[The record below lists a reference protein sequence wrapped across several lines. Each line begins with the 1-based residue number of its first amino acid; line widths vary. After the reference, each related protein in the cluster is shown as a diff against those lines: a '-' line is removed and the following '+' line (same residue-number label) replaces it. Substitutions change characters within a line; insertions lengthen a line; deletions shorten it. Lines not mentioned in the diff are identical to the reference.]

1 MSTEFFT
8 EKQKDLV
15 RVFKRGDLKR
25 INVLEGSVRSG
36 KTWISLVIWACWVAT
51 MPEDGGYL
59 MVGKTLTALRRN
71 CLDVL
76 QQLVG
81 VRNFTYS
88 LGRKEALL
96 FGRLVYLEG
105 VNDARAE
112 GKIRGLT
119 LTGAYCDELTLFT
132 EDFFTMLLS
141 RLSMPGAKLIGTT
154 NPDAPTHWL
163 KANWINRAG
172 ESAELGSK
180 PIDLFSMRFVIDDNT
195 TLSPEYIE
203 EIKKEYTG
211 VFYDRFILGR
221 WTRAEGLV
229 YPNFNAEKHVVSD
242 VPDTG
247 LYYISVDYGT
257 LNPCSM
263 GLWCV
268 NDGVA
273 IRISEYYYNGRKM
286 RQQKTD
292 EEYYTALEQLAGDHV
307 IQDIVVDPSAA
318 SFIETI
324 RRHGRFRVTK
334 AKNDVLD
341 GIRITGTLLNAGRIK
356 IHESC
361 SGILGEFPAYSWDDK
376 KLEDAVIKENDHA
389 MDDMRYFCMTVLR
402 EYFRW

>member
-1 MSTEFFT
+1 MSNDFFT
-8 EKQKDLV
+8 EKQKELV
-15 RVFKRGDLKR
+15 RVFKHGELKR

-36 KTWISLVIWACWVAT
+36 KTWISLVIWACWIAT

-81 VRNFTYS
+81 TGNFAYS
-88 LGRKEALL
+88 LGRKEARL

-163 KANWINRAG
+163 KTNWIDRAG
-172 ESAELGSK
+172 ENAEPGSK

-195 TLSPEYIE
+195 TLSPEYVE

-211 VFYDRFILGR
+211 VFYDRFILGM

-229 YPNFNAEKHVVSD
+229 YPNFDPQKHVVSD
-242 VPDTG
+242 IPDYG
-247 LYYISVDYGT
+247 LYYISIDYGT
-257 LNPCSM
+257 MNPCSM
-263 GLWCV
+263 GLWCFAGGKAV
-268 NDGVA
+268 R
-273 IRISEYYYNGRKM
+273 IREYYYDGRKER
-286 RQQKTD
+286 RQLTD
-292 EEYYTALEQLAGDHV
+292 EDYYQALERLADNLPIDQV
-307 IQDIVVDPSAA
+307 VVDPSAA
-318 SFIETI
+318 SFITTI
-324 RRHGRFRVTK
+324 RKHGRYSVRK
-334 AKNDVLD
+334 ARNDVLN
-341 GIRITGTLLNAGRIK
+341 GIRLTGTLLDAGVIQIHKSCTNIIK
-356 IHESC
+356 
-361 SGILGEFPAYSWDDK
+361 EFSAYSWDDK
-376 KLEDAVIKENDHA
+376 KTEDAVIKENDHA
-389 MDDMRYFCMTVLR
+389 MDDMRYFCMTILR
-402 EYFRW
+402 KERLL

>member
-1 MSTEFFT
+1 M
-8 EKQKDLV
+8 
-15 RVFKRGDLKR
+15 FKHGDLKR

-88 LGRKEALL
+88 LGRKEAQL

-163 KANWINRAG
+163 KVNWIDRAG
-172 ESAELGSK
+172 DKMEPGSE

-195 TLSPEYIE
+195 TLSPEYIA

-211 VFYDRFILGR
+211 VFYDRFIRGM

-229 YPNFNAEKHVVSD
+229 YPNFDPVKHVVSD
-242 VPDTG
+242 VPDEG

-257 LNPCSM
+257 MNPCSM
-263 GLWCV
+263 GLWCIAGGKAV
-268 NDGVA
+268 R
-273 IRISEYYYNGRKM
+273 IREYYYDGRKER
-286 RQQKTD
+286 RQQTD
-292 EEYYTALEQLAGDHV
+292 EDYYQALERLADDLPIERV
-307 IQDIVVDPSAA
+307 IVDPSAA
-318 SFIETI
+318 SFITTI
-324 RRHGRFRVTK
+324 RRHDYYSVRK
-334 AKNDVLD
+334 ARNDVLD
-341 GIRITGTLLNAGRIK
+341 GIRFTGTLLDAGVIQ

-361 SGILGEFPAYSWDDK
+361 IDIIREFSAYSWDDK
-376 KLEDAVIKENDHA
+376 KTEDAVIKEDDHA
-389 MDDMRYFCMTVLR
+389 MDDMRYFCMTILR
-402 EYFRW
+402 KEDLL